1 VTKDELAR
9 LLDHTLLKPEA
20 PYSDVERV
28 CREAIEHGFA
38 ACALLPR
45 NVPLA
50 AGVLTG
56 TGVAVCAAV
65 SYPLGIVPPDIKA
78 RQVADAV
85 AKGADEIDYVINV
98 GAVKDGDWRT
108 LAEEAALVVSASGR
122 KVVKAILEMPCLTKQ
137 EAREAA
143 KVLAD
148 AGVTFVKSSTGYKG
162 FKEMRPSTADDVKL
176 MVDAVAGKAKVK
188 AAGGIKTYEQVKAL
202 VAAGAER
209 IGTSS
214 SLAILDGWS
223 PD

>member
-1 VTKDELAR
+1 VTKSELAA

-28 CREAIEHGFA
+28 CREAVEHGFA

-50 AGVLTG
+50 ARVLAG

-65 SYPLGIVPPDIKA
+65 SYPLGIVPADMKA
-78 RQVADAV
+78 RQAAAAVAD
-85 AKGADEIDYVINV
+85 GADEIDYVINV
-98 GAVKDGDWRT
+98 GAARDGDWQT
-108 LAEEAALVVSASGR
+108 LAEEAALVVSASGG
-122 KVVKAILEMPCLTKQ
+122 KVVKAILEMPCLTER

-143 KVLAD
+143 RVVAD

-162 FKEMRPSTADDVKL
+162 FKEMRPTTVDDVKL
-176 MVDAVAGKAKVK
+176 MVDAVAGKVKVK

-214 SLAILDGWS
+214 SLAIMDGWS